1 MKVVTLIKGK
11 KLSVEHFLC
20 CEKVSIKGNMDMM
33 IFINENLQRR
43 IRHLD
48 NKCVVELFGKGM
60 EIVTRGKNMVVITG
74 NVIKYFVYDDR
85 GRLGVIHYL
94 TPSEFD

>member
-20 CEKVSIKGNMDMM
+20 CEKVSIKGNMNMM

-48 NKCVVELFGKGM
+48 DKCIVELFGKDM
-60 EIVTRGKNMVVITG
+60 EIVTRSKDMITDTG
-74 NVIKYFVYDDR
+74 NVVKYVVYDNH

-94 TPSEFD
+94 TPSDFN

>member
-74 NVIKYFVYDDR
+74 NVIKYFFYDDR

>member
-1 MKVVTLIKGK
+1 MKIVAIAKGK
-11 KLSVEHFLC
+11 KLDIEHFWD
-20 CEKVSIKGNMDMM
+20 CEKVSIKGKIDII

-43 IRHLD
+43 IRHLYD
-48 NKCVVELFGKGM
+48 KCVVELFGKDM
-60 EIVTRGKNMVVITG
+60 EIVTRGKDMIVIAG
-74 NVIKYFVYDDR
+74 NVVKYFVYDDR